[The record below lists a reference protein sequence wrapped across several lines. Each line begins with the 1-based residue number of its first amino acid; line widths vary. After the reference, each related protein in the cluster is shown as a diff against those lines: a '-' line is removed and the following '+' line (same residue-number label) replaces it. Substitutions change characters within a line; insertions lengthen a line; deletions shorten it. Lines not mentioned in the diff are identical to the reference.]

1 MRTLLAI
8 LIVLAA
14 AGELR
19 AVEVVRGVVRE
30 TFEVQCATGCGSYS
44 IEPDPGYQF
53 TRLQGNLRLYV
64 GQHVQVTGFLDNCS
78 GCIVL
83 VPSEPIV
90 LLPPTTGVGDGPRT
104 VPSELRLAQN
114 YPNPFNPSTLIAYEL
129 PAAAQVR
136 LSVWNI
142 LGVEV
147 ALLADAEESPGEH
160 RREWSPKDLPGGVYL
175 ARLETTQA
183 GVRRVLTRRML
194 LVR

>member
-1 MRTLLAI
+1 M
-8 LIVLAA
+8 AA

-30 TFEVQCATGCGSYS
+30 TFEIECASGCGSYS

-53 TRLQGNLRLYV
+53 TRLSGNLRIFV

-90 LLPPTTGVGDGPRT
+90 LLPPTTDVAGAPGTTPA
-104 VPSELRLAQN
+104 EFRLSQN
-114 YPNPFNPSTLIAYEL
+114 YPNPFNPTTAIAYDL
-129 PAAAQVR
+129 PAAGHVR
-136 LSVWNI
+136 LSVANI

-147 ALLADAEESPGEH
+147 ALLADGEESPGAH
-160 RREWSPKDLPGGVYL
+160 RREWSPGNLPGGVYL
-175 ARLETTQA
+175 CRLELTQT
-183 GVRRVLTRRML
+183 GVRRVLSRRML